1 MINYS
6 AAVQRQRDFFNSD
19 VTKPVDFRIVQLKK
33 LQSLLQS
40 NEQILYKA
48 IYDDFKKSEFD
59 TYASELSQIYDNL
72 RLAINNVKQWAKHKP
87 VKTNFF
93 NIPGSSFI
101 VPEPLGVSLI

>member
-6 AAVQRQRDFFNSD
+6 EIVKRQRDFFNSD
-19 VTKPVDFRIVQLKK
+19 VTKSVDFRIEQLKK
-33 LQSLLQS
+33 LQSLLHK
-40 NEQILYKA
+40 NEQVLYKA

-59 TYASELSQIYDNL
+59 TYATELSQIYDNL
-72 RLAINNVKQWAKHKP
+72 RIAIKNVSQWVKHKP

-101 VPEPLGVSLI
+101 VPEPLGVA